1 VDGARPTFKNMHGLC
16 LSIARNANV
25 LVSKDARRYR
35 LQSDALD
42 AVWMVRRLKLE
53 NMHGLCLSSALFN
66 ANVLVAQARCR
77 CCVDGAQA

>member
-1 VDGARPTFKNMHGLC
+1 MDGARPTFKNMHGLC

-53 NMHGLCLSSALFN
+53 NMHGLCLSSAR
-66 ANVLVAQARCR
+66 NVNMLVAHARCG
-77 CCVDGAQA
+77 CCMDGAQA